1 MASRPPPSGPA
12 DRVVFIAGA
21 TGGLGRA
28 AAAAFAE
35 AGDRVVLCGTDR
47 DRLAGVAKDLGLAES
62 RWAAA
67 VGNLADPAGARAA
80 AAAATDTFGRIDVL
94 LHLVGG
100 FAAGTPLVEVK
111 AEEAQS
117 MLDQHVW
124 TTINLIEA
132 VVPGMVER
140 GWGRVV
146 AAATAAAVTAPA
158 KSGPYAAAKAA
169 QEVLLRSLAKEVS
182 AAGLT
187 VNLVGIRAI
196 DEQHERE
203 TAPSP
208 KNVSWT
214 TPEEIVAALLFLCS
228 DDAAAITGARI
239 PLDGRT

>member
-1 MASRPPPSGPA
+1 MPA
-12 DRVVFIAGA
+12 PMPVDRVVFIAGA

-28 AAAAFAE
+28 AAAAFAA

-47 DRLAGVAKDLGLAES
+47 DRLAAVARDLHLADG
-62 RWAAA
+62 RWVAA
-67 VGNLADPAGARAA
+67 VGNLAEAAGARAA
-80 AAAATDTFGRIDVL
+80 AAAAIDAFGRIDIL

-100 FAAGTPLVEVK
+100 FASGSSLVDV
-111 AEEAQS
+111 EEAEVRS
-117 MLDQHVW
+117 MVDQHVW
-124 TTINLIEA
+124 TTVNVAQA

-146 AAATAAAVTAPA
+146 AAATAAALTAPA

-182 AAGLT
+182 SAGVT
-187 VNLVGIRAI
+187 VNMVAVRAI
-196 DEQHERE
+196 DEKHERE

-214 TPEEIVAALLFLCS
+214 TPEEIVATIVFLCS
-228 DDAAAITGARI
+228 DEATAINGARI